1 MPNDPLKQELGKEIL
16 SFELDV
22 PDVEADTKWLIYF
35 SSDL

>member
-1 MPNDPLKQELGKEIL
+1 MKQELGNEIV

-22 PDVEADTKWLIYF
+22 PNVEDDTKWLIYF